1 MSLFYGQQP
10 TSIPLDSEL
19 PLRCPSQ
26 SFQPQWR
33 LRTFACKTVCEETVT
48 SFSPSS
54 NNTRSITITSEQPY
68 ISTLNVILTV
78 TFAVV
83 QAVNLSCPA
92 LSRRQTNIDI
102 AAGGVHCR
110 TQSVKWKKDKI
121 TQWDSKLDL

>member
-19 PLRCPSQ
+19 PLRCPSR
-26 SFQPQWR
+26 SLQPQWR
-33 LRTFACKTVCEETVT
+33 LCTFVRKTVCEETIT

-54 NNTRSITITSEQPY
+54 DNTRSIMITSEQAY

-92 LSRRQTNIDI
+92 LSTRQTNIEI
-102 AAGGVHCR
+102 VAGGVHRR